1 MGLLLLSSSLTM
13 VRVKAV
19 ELRNKD
25 KDALVSQ
32 LGELRKE
39 LSQLRV
45 AQVTGSSPSK
55 LAQIKV
61 VRKSIARVN
70 TVISQTQ
77 RQQLRLHFK
86 NAKYAPTDLRA
97 KKTRALRRAM
107 TKSEKAIKTERQK
120 KKLAHFPKRKF
131 A

>member
-1 MGLLLLSSSLTM
+1 MGPLSLTM
-13 VRVKAV
+13 VKVKAV
-19 ELRNKD
+19 DLRNKD
-25 KDALVSQ
+25 KDALVAQ

-45 AQVTGSSPSK
+45 TQVTGSSPTK

-86 NAKYAPTDLRA
+86 NAKYRPTDLRA

-131 A
+131 ALKA